1 MIHCHERESRID
13 VRIHDGDIEF
23 VNGVDRLPIAN
34 GRATERVDTEL
45 ESCAANR
52 LHVHDVSQVIDV
64 RRNEVML
71 MCCPRVNCRG
81 EWDALYVRVSRAQQ
95 RVCALLNPIRHV
107 AICRSAVR
115 WVVLESAVLRRVMR
129 RGDDDAVSEPIGAAA
144 VMHEDYP

>member
-1 MIHCHERESRID
+1 
-13 VRIHDGDIEF
+13 
-23 VNGVDRLPIAN
+23 
-34 GRATERVDTEL
+34 
-45 ESCAANR
+45 
-52 LHVHDVSQVIDV
+52 
-64 RRNEVML
+64 ML
-71 MCCPRVNCRG
+71 MCCPRCNCRG

-144 VMHEDYP
+144 VMHQDYPRNRRSRRHAVAALNERLDSVPCKDLERSALRRT